1 MARYGSWPSHA
12 TAVIFTLDQPHRP
25 GWFYACLSG
34 VLQVMITGLP
44 EFPMCR
50 SARTCIS
57 SVRGGTSRSGID
69 NEGRTRNERDRV
81 RSSVTWSH
89 SGNRLFVELTYKL
102 GLDWR
107 PLPRGLVRLSYLSSI
122 AIRVQV
128 GRIFNYSLCLPRKP
142 PIWFCVVA
150 GVSRVFVGK

>member
-1 MARYGSWPSHA
+1 MARYGSWRSHA

-34 VLQVMITGLP
+34 ILQVMITGLP

-107 PLPRGLVRLSYLSSI
+107 PLPRGLVRLLPLFYSYTRSGWTYFQLFPVSSTETTDM
-122 AIRVQV
+122 V
-128 GRIFNYSLCLPRKP
+128 LCSRRNIPS
-142 PIWFCVVA
+142 FCW
-150 GVSRVFVGK
+150 